1 VNCRFHDGQR
11 LPWDKIYDNILG
23 VEPFVNGVTNALKGI
38 PAGRWQGRNFGIF
51 GGSRYADT

>member
-23 VEPFVNGVTNALKGI
+23 VEPFINGVTNALKAI
-38 PAGRWQGRNFGIF
+38 PAGRWQGKNSGIF
-51 GGSRYADT
+51 GGSR